1 MRAFNQNDHRQKRRD
16 VFMSSIEWIA
26 NILAFVTA
34 FLLTPEI
41 YFRTVGWIVRVA
53 ESRYGASGDFLDLA
67 SFVWFVTVALL
78 TFFMARATLATAI
91 VAAGL
96 AAATRF
102 I

>member
-1 MRAFNQNDHRQKRRD
+1 MRNANEHRQKRQD
-16 VFMSSIEWIA
+16 VFMQSIEWTA
-26 NILAFVTA
+26 NILAFVAA

-41 YFRTVGWIVRVA
+41 YARTVHWVVSYTA
-53 ESRYGASGDFLDLA
+53 SRYGVTGDALDLV
-67 SFVWFVTVALL
+67 SFVWFVTMALL
-78 TFFMARATLATAI
+78 TFFVSRATLATAI

>member
-1 MRAFNQNDHRQKRRD
+1 MRNANDHRQKRQD
-16 VFMSSIEWIA
+16 VFMQSIEWTA
-26 NILAFVTA
+26 NILAFVAA

-41 YFRTVGWIVRVA
+41 YARTVGWVVSYTA
-53 ESRYGASGDFLDLA
+53 SRYGMAGDALDLV
-67 SFVWFVTVALL
+67 SFVWFVTMALL
-78 TFFMARATLATAI
+78 TFFVSRATLTTAI